1 MTNLEEKIIE
11 NLKKIIKEN
20 YNIEVEDNLVMLE
33 LPKNKDNGQFTTN
46 VAMRLAK
53 RLSKSPYEIGNE
65 IKNKIL
71 NSIDEI
77 EKIEIAGAGFI
88 NFFIKSDNFSNIIK
102 DIINSGEDYG
112 KNNEGKGEKV
122 LLEYVSANPTG
133 ALHLGH
139 ARGAVWGDCCARIMK
154 FSGFNCLR
162 EYYVNDAGNQI
173 NNLAI
178 SIDIRYRELF
188 GEILE
193 MPDGC
198 YHADDIIEIAK
209 LIKEKDGDKWIKA
222 DENEKIKYMKKFGME
237 YELDKIK
244 KDLKYYKCE
253 FDSWISEQKFYDDG
267 LIDEILKKMKD
278 MNLTYEK
285 DGAIW
290 FKSSDFGD
298 DKDRVLKK
306 STGEYT
312 YFTPDIANHIYKLKR
327 GYKKLV
333 NLWGGDHFGYIARM
347 TYALTALGYPKD
359 TLEVDIIQMVRL
371 IENGEEVKMSKRSGH
386 SFTIRELCDDVGV
399 DTARYF
405 FINKALDSQLD
416 FDLSLARMKTNENP
430 VFYIQYAYVR
440 LKSILRKV
448 EKITIPNSF
457 DNLNNEDEVLILSHI
472 SQFPTVVAECAKKRA
487 PNKMCNY
494 LYKLAKLVNSYYV
507 SYNVLNAEDEIKNER
522 IAFVKAIEITM
533 KNIFDLLGIEAIE
546 KM

>member
-33 LPKNKDNGQFTTN
+33 LPKNKDNGQLTTN

-71 NSIDEI
+71 NSIEEI

-133 ALHLGH
+133 TLHLGH
-139 ARGAVWGDCCARIMK
+139 ARGAVWGDCCARLMK
-154 FSGFNCLR
+154 FSGYDCLR

-188 GEILE
+188 GEVLE

-209 LIKEKDGDKWIKA
+209 LIKEKDGDKWLKA
-222 DENEKIKYMKKFGME
+222 DKDEKMKYMKKIGME

-267 LIDEILKKMKD
+267 LIDEVLKKMK
-278 MNLTYEK
+278 
-285 DGAIW
+285 
-290 FKSSDFGD
+290 
-298 DKDRVLKK
+298 
-306 STGEYT
+306 
-312 YFTPDIANHIYKLKR
+312 
-327 GYKKLV
+327 
-333 NLWGGDHFGYIARM
+333 
-347 TYALTALGYPKD
+347 
-359 TLEVDIIQMVRL
+359 Q
-371 IENGEEVKMSKRSGH
+371 
-386 SFTIRELCDDVGV
+386 
-399 DTARYF
+399 
-405 FINKALDSQLD
+405 
-416 FDLSLARMKTNENP
+416 SL
-430 VFYIQYAYVR
+430 
-440 LKSILRKV
+440 
-448 EKITIPNSF
+448 
-457 DNLNNEDEVLILSHI
+457 
-472 SQFPTVVAECAKKRA
+472 
-487 PNKMCNY
+487 
-494 LYKLAKLVNSYYV
+494 
-507 SYNVLNAEDEIKNER
+507 
-522 IAFVKAIEITM
+522 
-533 KNIFDLLGIEAIE
+533 
-546 KM
+546 